1 VAAGAPRTDRRRAA
15 LVLFGLWM
23 VAGYVV
29 FSFSQGT
36 FHAYYTSAMAPAV
49 AALAATAIVMLGDR
63 VRASWIA
70 SVLLAVAIVGTAIL
84 SFIILGRTPALV
96 PWLRWVVLAG
106 SAVAAMAIVLVRLR
120 GRLPRRAVLALALAG
135 SGLALLA
142 GPAAYSIATVGHG
155 QTGSNPTAG
164 PASVAGSGF
173 GGGFAGGGHGGS
185 GRFAGTPGTS
195 AGGGAAGFGA
205 ELGRGF
211 AGGAGAGS
219 RSQSDQANAALA
231 GFMGADPAPT
241 VAQLESLVRSGQLRY
256 VLVGG
261 RGGGGFAAGGG
272 GGFGGGGGRDSGV
285 SAERTQWVESHC
297 QTVTVPGASTS
308 DSWPLRVHAS
318 RRLVTAPSSY
328 GWRRDEASDR
338 ITRRCLGCPGLA
350 CARRGGVG
358 ERRRDRLCHG

>member
-1 VAAGAPRTDRRRAA
+1 MVLVSFAWYGTMMLIPAANRPYVGDSTNNSWFQLIFGANGLSRVFGGGGRAA
-15 LVLFGLWM
+15 HRSPPGRARPLW
-23 VAGYVV
+23 
-29 FSFSQGT
+29 
-36 FHAYYTSAMAPAV
+36 AV
-49 AALAATAIVMLGDR
+49 DGRRLRGVQLLPGNLPR
-63 VRASWIA
+63 VR
-70 SVLLAVAIVGTAIL
+70 
-84 SFIILGRTPALV
+84 
-96 PWLRWVVLAG
+96 
-106 SAVAAMAIVLVRLR
+106 R